1 MSCQNLEISEGGVGG
16 TASVKLWATF
26 KRIPGLSEI
35 VFSLKWRANRDYF
48 RFERIFLM
56 IFDWEGASLT
66 RSELSLFD
74 AIIMFV
80 LLKYNRELKT

>member
-1 MSCQNLEISEGGVGG
+1 MIPKILKFRKGVGG

-35 VFSLKWRANRDYF
+35 VFFSKMAGKSGLFSIREKF
-48 RFERIFLM
+48 FLM